1 MLTAANRSHSLLR
14 RLRHRF
20 GGQQGFVLPV
30 TIGMCT
36 MLTMAGTTVVAYSTS
51 SARTSSRSSADQG
64 AYALAEAG
72 VNNAMAVLSEPSNN
86 ALDSYLLPARTTRY
100 GNGTV
105 TYSGTLDESTATW
118 TITATGLMRNP
129 TGPGTSPVRRVLNV
143 RVPVEPSFQ
152 QPLNNMAW
160 NYIWAKATGSPCD
173 MTIGQSVNVA
183 TPLFVEGNLCLQN
196 TAKISNGP
204 LVVKGTLTLSQKA
217 NGVGQASAPV
227 NEAHIGASCQ
237 YWNKPTNY
245 PCKGGPDN
253 VYART
258 LDANVPALTPPTAD
272 WSAWYLNG
280 SPGPYYPCTEQSGT
294 PPIFDNDQGS
304 PAVPDPSRRNGS
316 VLTVFDLTP
325 GLSYSCKTAGGEL
338 SWDATTKV
346 LTVKGTVYI
355 DGSAVIDN
363 GGTDTYDGQGSLYLS
378 GTMLIK
384 NTKLCAVA
392 DANGNCDTTHWD
404 PNTKLLVIA
413 ADGHGGQVPSGDSIQ
428 LVSAVFQGALY
439 GTSAI
444 ENDTTS
450 AVIGPMIGSTVILG
464 QSVTT
469 SFPLIRI
476 VPSGMPSLQ
485 KTIYAQPSPP
495 TGYSG

>member
-86 ALDSYLLPARTTRY
+86 ALDSYLLPARTTPY
-100 GNGTV
+100 AGGTV
-105 TYSGTLDESTATW
+105 TYSGILDESTATW

-196 TAKISNGP
+196 TATISNGP
-204 LVVKGTLTLSQKA
+204 LVVKGALTLSQKA

-237 YWNKPTNY
+237 YWNKAMNY
-245 PCKGGPDN
+245 PCKGSPDN

-258 LDANVPALTPPTAD
+258 LDSNVPALTPPTAD
-272 WSAWYLNG
+272 WTAWYLNG
-280 SPGPYYPCTEQSGT
+280 SPGPYYPCAEQSGT
-294 PPIFDNDQGS
+294 PPLFDNDQGS
-304 PAVPDPSRRNGS
+304 PAAPDPSRRNGS

-338 SWDATTKV
+338 SWNATTKV

-355 DGSAVIDN
+355 DGSAVVDN

-392 DANGNCDTTHWD
+392 DAYGNCDTSHWD

-439 GTSAI
+439 GTGAI
-444 ENDTTS
+444 ENDTTA